1 MAKAHVKKGD
11 EVVVIAG
18 SELGSRGKILEVNKK
33 KQRVLVEGLKMIKR
47 HTRKSEKNPQGGI
60 VEREG
65 TIHISNV
72 MLVSKFDGAAA
83 EGHEGHEGHA
93 HAAEPRQ
100 S

>member
-1 MAKAHVKKGD
+1 MPKAHVKKGE

-18 SELGSRGKILEVNKK
+18 SEKGRRGKVLSINNK

-47 HTRKSEKNPQGGI
+47 HTRKNQQNPQGAI

-65 TIHISNV
+65 SIHISNV
-72 MLVSKFDGAAA
+72 MRATKFDERAGGKAKVETTETAK
-83 EGHEGHEGHA
+83 
-93 HAAEPRQ
+93 

>member
-1 MAKAHVKKGD
+1 MIKSHVKKGD

-18 SELGSRGKILEVNKK
+18 SELGKRGKILEVVKK
-33 KQRVLVEGLKMIKR
+33 KDRVLVEGLKMIKR
-47 HTRKSEKNPQGGI
+47 HTKKTQNQAGSI

-72 MLVSKFDGAAA
+72 VLASKHDALTAKNSSEA
-83 EGHEGHEGHA
+83 SA
-93 HAAEPRQ
+93 